1 MRSAI
6 ERYVIK
12 HLSGSKANQV
22 EEFDFNKNELKLGR
36 AADCQI
42 QFDPEV
48 DVLVS
53 REHGKIVKDGVEP
66 PEFSIIDN
74 NSRNGIFVNRERVKG
89 TAKLHPGDEVQLG
102 NNGPVFVFDIFPRP
116 QDMMMAT
123 RVVEIP
129 TSIKPT
135 TISEVQPANVV
146 SSEPVKTGLGK
157 QTVERMLVAE
167 RKKSTGKMAVVLG
180 SIVLILGILGYA
192 FRSKLFPKPQV
203 TVLEKK
209 TTTTVTDPKL
219 VNKKSPDQIAKDND
233 DKVVAIEFTWHLID
247 RVSNQELW
255 HLYTPI
261 KDQKGNVVGSQ
272 PVFVK
277 NQQGGIEPYIDTK
290 EKVNFGVPV
299 AVVGASGS
307 GFVVSADGFILTNR
321 HVAAGWLTRYDAF
334 YGDQGALATLD
345 KNGKMVIIPGAI
357 SKSQFP
363 AWVPANATMR
373 GLNSTDATNNVGE
386 NTYLRVIFSG
396 TSLRREV
403 KSVQP
408 SENHDVAMIKVDMVE
423 SLSAVKLKDNYDSIE
438 PGQSVTVMG
447 YPGVAP
453 VMAVARKSNDPF
465 NPQIQ
470 YATVPTP
477 TVTPGSIG
485 RILLGTND
493 KADRY
498 SGFGN
503 SYQLTIN
510 ATGAGNSGGP
520 MFDDEGNVIGI
531 FYASMNRDDATR
543 ITFAVPIKY
552 GMELMGRVKVLGK

>member
-22 EEFDFNKNELKLGR
+22 EEFDFNKNELKIGR

-53 REHGKIVKDGVEP
+53 REHGRIVKDGTEP
-66 PEFSIIDN
+66 PEFSVIDN
-74 NSRNGIFVNRERVKG
+74 NSRNGIFVNKQRVKSV
-89 TAKLHPGDEVQLG
+89 AKIHPGDEIQLG

-129 TSIKPT
+129 TSIKAT
-135 TISEVQPANVV
+135 TISEVPSANVV

-167 RKKSTGKMAVVLG
+167 RKKSSGKMAVVLG
-180 SIVLILGILGYA
+180 SIIVILGIAGYA
-192 FRSKLFPKPQV
+192 FRNKLFPKPQV
-203 TVLEKK
+203 TVLEKN

-219 VNKKSPDQIAKDND
+219 VNKKTSDQIAKDND

-261 KDQKGNVVGSQ
+261 KDQKGNIIGAQ
-272 PVFVK
+272 PVFVQ
-277 NQQGGIEPYIDTK
+277 NQQGEYEPYIDTK
-290 EKVNFGVPV
+290 DKVGFGAPV
-299 AVVGASGS
+299 AVIGASGS

-321 HVAAGWLTRYDAF
+321 HVAAGWLTRYDNF
-334 YGDQGALATLD
+334 YGDQGALATYD
-345 KNGKMVIIPGAI
+345 KSGKVVIVPSAVNM
-357 SKSQFP
+357 SQLSP
-363 AWVPANATMR
+363 WVPANATMR
-373 GLNSTDATNNVGE
+373 GMNPTDPTNNVGE

-423 SLSAVKLKDNYDSIE
+423 SLSAVKLKDNYDAVQ

-447 YPGVAP
+447 YPGVSP

-485 RILLGTND
+485 RIIPATND
-493 KADRY
+493 KVDRY

-531 FYASMNRDDATR
+531 FYASKTDQQGTH
-543 ITFAVPIKY
+543 ISFAVPIKY
-552 GMELMGRVKVLGK
+552 GMELMGRVKVMDK

>member
-22 EEFDFNKNELKLGR
+22 EEFDFSKNELKLGR

-74 NSRNGIFVNRERVKG
+74 NSRNGIFVNKERVKG
-89 TAKLHPGDEVQLG
+89 VAKLHPGDEVQLG
-102 NNGPVFVFDIFPRP
+102 NNGPVFLFDIFPRP

-129 TSIKPT
+129 TSIKAT
-135 TISEVQPANVV
+135 TVSEIQPANVV

-167 RKKSTGKMAVVLG
+167 RKKSSGKMAIVLGSLVVVLG
-180 SIVLILGILGYA
+180 IVGYA
-192 FRSKLFPKPQV
+192 FRDKLFPKPQV

-209 TTTTVTDPKL
+209 TTTTITDPKL
-219 VNKKSPDQIAKDND
+219 VNKKTADQIAREND
-233 DKVVAIEFTWHLID
+233 DKVVAIEFTWHLKD

-261 KDQKGNVVGSQ
+261 KDQKGNIIGAQ

-277 NQQGGIEPYIDTK
+277 NRQGDFEPYIDTK
-290 EKVNFGVPV
+290 ERAGFGVPV
-299 AVVGASGS
+299 AVIGASGS

-321 HVAAGWLTRYDAF
+321 HVAAGWLTRYDNF
-334 YGDQGALATLD
+334 YGDQGALATFD
-345 KNGKMVIIPGAI
+345 EKGQTVIIPSAVNLNQL
-357 SKSQFP
+357 SP
-363 AWVPANATMR
+363 WVPANATMR
-373 GLNSTDATNNVGE
+373 GMNPTDPTNNVGE

-403 KSVQP
+403 KSIQP

-423 SLSAVKLKDNYDSIE
+423 SLSAVKLKDNYDSVQ
-438 PGQSVTVMG
+438 PGQQVTVMG

-470 YATVPTP
+470 YSTVPTP

-485 RILLGTND
+485 RIIPGTND
-493 KADRY
+493 KMDRY

-510 ATGAGNSGGP
+510 ATGGGNSGGP

-531 FYASMNRDDATR
+531 YYAGTSDKQGTR
-543 ITFAVPIKY
+543 ISFAVPIKY
-552 GMELMGRVKVLGK
+552 GMELMGRVKVMGK

>member
-53 REHGKIVKDGVEP
+53 REHGKIVKDGAEP

-74 NSRNGIFVNRERVKG
+74 NSRNGIFVNKERVKG
-89 TAKLHPGDEVQLG
+89 VAKLHPGDEVQLG

-129 TSIKPT
+129 TSIKAT
-135 TISEVQPANVV
+135 TISEIQTANVV

-167 RKKSTGKMAVVLG
+167 RKKSTGKMAVVIG
-180 SIVLILGILGYA
+180 SLVVILGILGYT
-192 FRSKLFPKPQV
+192 FRDKLFPKPQV

-219 VNKKSPDQIAKDND
+219 VNKKTSDQIAREND
-233 DKVVAIEFTWHLID
+233 DKVVAIEFTWHLKD

-261 KDQKGNVVGSQ
+261 KDQKGNIIDAQ
-272 PVFVK
+272 PVFVR
-277 NQQGGIEPYIDTK
+277 NQQGDIEPYIDTK
-290 EKVNFGVPV
+290 DRVGFGVGI
-299 AVVGASGS
+299 AVIGASGS
-307 GFVVSADGFILTNR
+307 GFVVSPDGFILTNR
-321 HVAAGWLTRYDAF
+321 HVAAGWLTRYDNF
-334 YGDQGALATLD
+334 YGSQGALATLD
-345 KNGKMVIIPGAI
+345 EKGKMVIIPSAI
-357 SKSQFP
+357 DMRQLSP
-363 AWVPANATMR
+363 WVPANASMR
-373 GLNSTDATNNVGE
+373 GLSPTDPTNNVGE
-386 NTYLRVIFSG
+386 NTYMRVIFSG

-408 SENHDVAMIKVDMVE
+408 SENHDVAMIKVDIME
-423 SLSAVKLKDNYDSIE
+423 SLSAVKIKDNYDSVQ
-438 PGQSVTVMG
+438 PGQQVTVMG

-485 RILLGTND
+485 RIIPGTND
-493 KADRY
+493 KMDRY

-510 ATGAGNSGGP
+510 ATGGGNSGGP

-531 FYASMNRDDATR
+531 YYAGKSDEQGTR
-543 ITFAVPIKY
+543 ISFAVPIKY
-552 GMELMGRVKVLGK
+552 GMELMGRVKVMGK

>member
-22 EEFDFNKNELKLGR
+22 EEFDFSKNELKLGR

-74 NSRNGIFVNRERVKG
+74 NSRNGIFVNKERVKG
-89 TAKLHPGDEVQLG
+89 VAKLYPGDEVQLG
-102 NNGPVFVFDIFPRP
+102 NNGPVFLFDIFPRP

-129 TSIKPT
+129 TSIKAT
-135 TISEVQPANVV
+135 TVSEIQPANVV

-167 RKKSTGKMAVVLG
+167 RKKSSGKMAIVLG
-180 SIVLILGILGYA
+180 SLVVILGIVGYA
-192 FRSKLFPKPQV
+192 FRDKLFPKPQV

-209 TTTTVTDPKL
+209 TTTTITDPKL
-219 VNKKSPDQIAKDND
+219 VNKKTADQIAREND
-233 DKVVAIEFTWHLID
+233 DKVVAIEFTWHLKD

-261 KDQKGNVVGSQ
+261 KDQKGNIIGAQ

-277 NQQGGIEPYIDTK
+277 NRQGDFEPYIDTK
-290 EKVNFGVPV
+290 ERAGFGVPV
-299 AVVGASGS
+299 AVIGASGS

-321 HVAAGWLTRYDAF
+321 HVAAGWLTRYDNF
-334 YGDQGALATLD
+334 YGDQGALATFD
-345 KNGKMVIIPGAI
+345 EKGQTVIIPSAVNLNQL
-357 SKSQFP
+357 SP
-363 AWVPANATMR
+363 WVPANATMR
-373 GLNSTDATNNVGE
+373 GMNPTDPTNNVGE

-403 KSVQP
+403 KSIQP

-423 SLSAVKLKDNYDSIE
+423 SLSAVKLKDNYDSVQ
-438 PGQSVTVMG
+438 PGQQVTVMG

-470 YATVPTP
+470 YSTVPTP

-485 RILLGTND
+485 RIIPGTND
-493 KADRY
+493 KMDRY

-510 ATGAGNSGGP
+510 ATGGGNSGGP

-531 FYASMNRDDATR
+531 YYAGTSDKQGTR
-543 ITFAVPIKY
+543 ISFAVPIKY
-552 GMELMGRVKVLGK
+552 GMELMGRVKVMGK

>member
-22 EEFDFNKNELKLGR
+22 EEFDFSKNELKLGR
-36 AADCQI
+36 AADCNI

-48 DVLVS
+48 DVVVS
-53 REHGKIVKDGVEP
+53 REHGKIVKEGVEP
-66 PEFSIIDN
+66 PEFSIVDN
-74 NSRNGIFVNRERVKG
+74 NSRNGIFVNKERVKG
-89 TAKLHPGDEVQLG
+89 TAKLQPGDEVQLG
-102 NNGPVFVFDIFPRP
+102 NNGPVFVFDVFPRP

-129 TSIKPT
+129 TSIKAT
-135 TISEVQPANVV
+135 TISEIQPANVV

-167 RKKSTGKMAVVLG
+167 RKRSTSKIAVVLG
-180 SIVLILGILGYA
+180 SVLVIAAIVGYA

-203 TVLEKK
+203 TVLNKK
-209 TTTTVTDPKL
+209 EVITDPKL
-219 VNKKSPDQIAKDND
+219 ANKKSPDQIAKEND
-233 DKVVAIEFTWHLID
+233 DKVVAIEFTWHLLD
-247 RVSNQELW
+247 RFTNQELW
-255 HLYTPI
+255 HLYTPV
-261 KDQKGNVVGSQ
+261 KDDKGNTVGAQ

-277 NQQGGIEPYIDTK
+277 NQNGKLEPYIDVK
-290 EKVNFGVPV
+290 EKVSFGLPI
-299 AVVGASGS
+299 AVVGGSGS
-307 GFVVSADGFILTNR
+307 GFVVSPDGFILTNR
-321 HVAAGWLTRYDAF
+321 HVAAGWLTSYDSF
-334 YGDQGALATLD
+334 HGEQGALATTDEKD
-345 KNGKMVIIPGAI
+345 KDKMVIIQGAV
-357 SKSQFP
+357 SLNQVP
-363 AWVPANATMR
+363 AWVPGHATMR
-373 GLNSTDATNNVGE
+373 GLKPIESSSNVGE

-423 SLSAVKLKDNYDSIE
+423 SLSAVKLKDNYETIQ

-447 YPGVAP
+447 YPGVSP
-453 VMAVARKSNDPF
+453 VMQVARKSNDPF
-465 NPQIQ
+465 NIQ
-470 YATVPTP
+470 QQYVSVPTP
-477 TVTPGSIG
+477 TVTPGNIG
-485 RILLGTND
+485 RIIQASNEKL
-493 KADRY
+493 DRF
-498 SGFGN
+498 SGFGD

-531 FYASMNRDDATR
+531 FYASRNRQDATR

>member
-22 EEFDFNKNELKLGR
+22 EEFDFSKNELKLGR

-74 NSRNGIFVNRERVKG
+74 NSRNGIFVNKERVKG
-89 TAKLHPGDEVQLG
+89 VAKLHPGDEVQLG
-102 NNGPVFVFDIFPRP
+102 NNGPVFLFDIFPRP

-129 TSIKPT
+129 TSIKAT
-135 TISEVQPANVV
+135 TVSEIQPANVV

-167 RKKSTGKMAVVLG
+167 RKKSSGKMAIVLG
-180 SIVLILGILGYA
+180 SLVVILGIVGYA
-192 FRSKLFPKPQV
+192 FRDKLFPKPQV

-209 TTTTVTDPKL
+209 TTTTITDPKL
-219 VNKKSPDQIAKDND
+219 VNKKTADQIAREND
-233 DKVVAIEFTWHLID
+233 DKVVAIEFTWHLKD

-261 KDQKGNVVGSQ
+261 KDQKGNIIGAQ

-277 NQQGGIEPYIDTK
+277 NRQGDFEPYIDTK
-290 EKVNFGVPV
+290 ERAGFGVPV
-299 AVVGASGS
+299 AVIGASGS

-321 HVAAGWLTRYDAF
+321 HVAAGWLTRYDNF
-334 YGDQGALATLD
+334 YGDQGALATFD
-345 KNGKMVIIPGAI
+345 EKGQTVIIPSAVNLNQL
-357 SKSQFP
+357 SP
-363 AWVPANATMR
+363 WVPANATMR
-373 GLNSTDATNNVGE
+373 GMNPTDPTNNVGE

-403 KSVQP
+403 KSIQP

-423 SLSAVKLKDNYDSIE
+423 SLSAVKLKDNYDSVQ
-438 PGQSVTVMG
+438 PGQQVTVMG

-470 YATVPTP
+470 YSTVPTP

-485 RILLGTND
+485 RIIPGTND
-493 KADRY
+493 KMDRY

-510 ATGAGNSGGP
+510 ATGGGNSGGP

-531 FYASMNRDDATR
+531 YYAGTSDKQGTR
-543 ITFAVPIKY
+543 ISFAVPIKY
-552 GMELMGRVKVLGK
+552 GMELMGRVKVMGK